1 MVAKM
6 PPTAQKSASIGQ
18 AIEAMLADS
27 RSNRLYVIDIEGNL
41 VGLVTSRSIMRL
53 VVRRLGE
60 KQGSGAFRSITQE
73 VLKEGVEQVVQ
84 KPVPVKATTSL
95 MMAISLMAEN
105 DLEGLPIVDD
115 DYKLVGEIR
124 GVDLLSSSS
133 LFLSE

>member
-1 MVAKM
+1 M

-60 KQGSGAFRSITQE
+60 KQGSGTFRSITQE

-124 GVDLLSSSS
+124 GIDLLSSSS